1 MSEVVKYIDLFAGI
15 GGIRL
20 GLTQALDELGIK
32 HECVMTSEIKPSAIQ
47 VYKENFE
54 DSEIIGNICDV
65 KIEDIPD
72 FNILLAGF
80 PCQPFS
86 SAGKQ
91 RGFEDTRGTLFFE
104 IARILKEKQPE
115 YFLLENVEN
124 LVIHDLSAEDKKK
137 GKNIGNTLETIL
149 AILDSLCY
157 NVTWKVLQASD
168 FGVPQIRR
176 RIYIV
181 GSKKQKISLD
191 NFKQKTKNFSDIQ
204 EHIENITDTEFTKK
218 VMQYLEENNLNIEYL
233 YDKSIRDKR
242 GKENNL
248 HSWNM
253 NLRGETNQEQRDMM
267 EKLLLER
274 RNKDKAKQKGVPL
287 KDGVGL
293 TISELQSI
301 YNGQWFIRDITSLYS
316 MGYLKKYTIPTCNE
330 NLYDIKCGRLSF
342 PFTKFLDPNKPCL
355 TLVATDATHL
365 GVIDDKQIRQLTIRE
380 CLRLNG
386 FPENYKMNISYN
398 KALDL
403 LGNTVVV
410 PVIKEICLRIFES
423 TAQK

>member
-1 MSEVVKYIDLFAGI
+1 MNKTIKYIDLFAGI

-32 HECVMTSEIKPSAIQ
+32 HECVMTSEIKPAAIQ
-47 VYKENFE
+47 VYKENFPNARIMG
-54 DSEIIGNICDV
+54 DICKVDV
-65 KIEDIPD
+65 NDIPD
-72 FNILLAGF
+72 FDILLAGF

-104 IARILKEKQPE
+104 IAKILKEKQPE

-124 LVIHDLSAEDKKK
+124 LVIHDLSAEDKRN

-149 AILDSLCY
+149 AILEDLCY
-157 NVTWKVLQASD
+157 NVNWKVLQASD
-168 FGVPQIRR
+168 FGVAQIRR

-181 GSKKQKISLD
+181 GSKKSEISLD
-191 NFKQKTKNFSDIQ
+191 NFEKKTKNFGEIQ
-204 EHIENITDTEFTKK
+204 EHITDIQDTDFTKMVLK
-218 VMQYLEENNLNIEYL
+218 YLDDNNLDITHL

-274 RNKDKAKQKGVPL
+274 RNKEKAKEKGVPL

-293 TISELQSI
+293 TISELQKI
-301 YNGQWFIRDITSLYS
+301 YNGHWFINDITSLHS
-316 MGYLKKYTIPTCNE
+316 MGYIKRYTIPTCNE

-342 PFTKFLDPNKPCL
+342 PYTKFLDPNKPCL

-365 GVIDDKQIRQLTIRE
+365 GVIDGQHIRQLTIRE

-386 FPENYKMNISYN
+386 FPENYQMNISYN

-410 PVIKEICLRIFES
+410 PVIKEICLRIFQSSKNE
-423 TAQK
+423 

>member
-54 DSEIIGNICDV
+54 NSEIIGNICDV

-365 GVIDDKQIRQLTIRE
+365 GVIDDKHIRQLTIRE

>member
-1 MSEVVKYIDLFAGI
+1 MVKYIDLFAGI

-20 GLTQALDELGIK
+20 GLTQALDELGIQ

-47 VYKENFE
+47 VYTDNFGN
-54 DSEIIGNICDV
+54 DKMVGNICE
-65 KIEDIPD
+65 IESKNIPD
-72 FNILLAGF
+72 FDILLAGF

-104 IARILKEKQPE
+104 IARILKDKQPDF
-115 YFLLENVEN
+115 FLLENVEN

-149 AILDSLCY
+149 AILEDLRY
-157 NVTWKVLQASD
+157 NISWKVLQASE
-168 FGVPQIRR
+168 FGVAQIRR

-181 GSKKQKISLD
+181 GSKKYTVSLD
-191 NFKQKTKNFSDIQ
+191 NFTKKTKNFGEIQ
-204 EHIENITDTEFTKK
+204 EHIDDIPETEFSKK
-218 VMQYLEENNLNIEYL
+218 VLQYLSNNNLDVTHL

-253 NLRGETNQEQRDMM
+253 NLRGETNQYQRDMM

-274 RNKDKAKQKGVPL
+274 RNKDKAREKGVPL

-293 TISELQSI
+293 TISELQKIHS
-301 YNGQWFIRDITSLYS
+301 GPSFINDITSLHS
-316 MGYLKKYTIPTCNE
+316 MGYIKRYTIPTCNE

-355 TLVATDATHL
+355 TLVATDANHL
-365 GVIDDKQIRQLTIRE
+365 GVIDGNKIRQLTIRE

-386 FPENYKMNISYN
+386 FPEDYKMNISYN

-410 PVIKEICLRIFES
+410 PVIKEICLRIF
-423 TAQK
+423 K

>member
-32 HECVMTSEIKPSAIQ
+32 HKCVMTSEIKPSAIQ

-54 DSEIIGNICDV
+54 NSEIIGNICDV

-72 FNILLAGF
+72 FNVLLAGF

-137 GKNIGNTLETIL
+137 GKSIGNTLETIL

-168 FGVPQIRR
+168 FGVAQIRR

-191 NFKQKTKNFSDIQ
+191 NFKQKTKSFGDIQ
-204 EHIENITDTEFTKK
+204 EHIENIADTEFTKK
-218 VMQYLEENNLNIEYL
+218 VMQYLEENNLNIEHL

-253 NLRGETNQEQRDMM
+253 NLRGKTNKEQRDMM

-301 YNGQWFIRDITSLYS
+301 YNGQWFIQDITSLYS

-365 GVIDDKQIRQLTIRE
+365 GVIDGKHIRQLTIRE

-386 FPENYKMNISYN
+386 FPENYKMNVPYN

-423 TAQK
+423 ATQK